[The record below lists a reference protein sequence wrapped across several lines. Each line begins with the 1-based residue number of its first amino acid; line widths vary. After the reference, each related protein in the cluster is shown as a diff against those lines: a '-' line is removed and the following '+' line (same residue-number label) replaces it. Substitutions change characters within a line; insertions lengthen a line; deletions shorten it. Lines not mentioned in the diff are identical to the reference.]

1 MNLSEKISLILVDKG
16 FSLSPKKNTE
26 DLINSGAELHKNNE
40 DIKIAEQ
47 HGIADQIFILLKG
60 EAEYVKYHNNVFYK
74 LATLKNAGSPL
85 GISGLNAP
93 GRYMSDIFIKGNSE
107 YISFKIEKLKEL
119 EEIDPDYASFFYSFL
134 LFESIN
140 LIWSSRNLEK
150 PIEHKNINL
159 ADGVKTGGDIVNTK
173 RIKNSAFLAFLDDN
187 DLDELIHYA
196 NVRLFSSGEFITLE
210 GKNSD
215 GINILLKGKVEA
227 SFTNLKDDQLENNS
241 RSIARPGVAL
251 SLSSGLHEIESPYSL
266 KATRDTTIL
275 KFSNE
280 FIDNLIKTNP
290 ELAIKFFKRQ
300 LWQLGRYIQSS
311 TGLTTYPAKNEKEFF
326 QYLLNDNSATIPSN
340 SKLYTI
346 PHLLENHLTHSL
358 AFDTIYDLIITGND
372 DEKSIASLMIDAL
385 SGIER
390 KNRFFKQLNKIYNRV
405 ATSYDSINK
414 QA

>member
-26 DLINSGAELHKNNE
+26 DLINSGTEFHKSNE

-93 GRYMSDIFIKGNSE
+93 GRYMSDIFIKGDSE
-107 YISFKIEKLKEL
+107 YISIKIEKLKEL
-119 EEIDPDYASFFYSFL
+119 EEVDPDYASFFYSFL

-150 PIEHKNINL
+150 PVEHKDIDL

-173 RIKNSAFLAFLDDN
+173 RIKNSAFLAFLGDN

-227 SFTNLKDDQLENNS
+227 SFTNLKDDQLEKNS

-251 SLSSGLHEIESPYSL
+251 SLSSGLHE
-266 KATRDTTIL
+266 
-275 KFSNE
+275 
-280 FIDNLIKTNP
+280 
-290 ELAIKFFKRQ
+290 
-300 LWQLGRYIQSS
+300 
-311 TGLTTYPAKNEKEFF
+311 
-326 QYLLNDNSATIPSN
+326 
-340 SKLYTI
+340 
-346 PHLLENHLTHSL
+346 
-358 AFDTIYDLIITGND
+358 
-372 DEKSIASLMIDAL
+372 
-385 SGIER
+385 
-390 KNRFFKQLNKIYNRV
+390 RV
-405 ATSYDSINK
+405 
-414 QA
+414 

>member
-26 DLINSGAELHKNNE
+26 DLINSGTEFHKSNE

-107 YISFKIEKLKEL
+107 YISIKIEKLKEL

-390 KNRFFKQLNKIYNRV
+390 KNRFFKQLNKNIQQ
-405 ATSYDSINK
+405 SCKFI
-414 QA
+414 